1 MHFAT
6 ICEIFL
12 PKQAV
17 FLFTKS
23 NICVSFI
30 KSGGKY
36 AFLCCFLIK
45 NNEILPC
52 QRKANTYDITYM
64 WNLKNYISEQTDAQT
79 E

>member
-17 FLFTKS
+17 FSFTKS

-45 NNEILPC
+45 NNEILPF
-52 QRKANTYDITYM
+52 
-64 WNLKNYISEQTDAQT
+64 LGP
-79 E
+79 